1 MRNVGIFG
9 EYYKYLLWWVLT
21 HCKQKGFEAKSVLII
36 SVFENKRSLTNKII
50 EYLFLR

>member
-21 HCKQKGFEAKSVLII
+21 HSTQKVFEGKIVLII
-36 SVFENKRSLTNKII
+36 IMLANKRSLTNETI
-50 EYLFLR
+50 E